1 MGLKGK
7 KGSFT
12 TQRHLGIGR
21 CKASALPDFKTSR
34 LACHGSEQAFID
46 GEGGSWDP
54 YYYGIGPINKEGSIE
69 GGKTTSLP

>member
-21 CKASALPDFKTSR
+21 CKASALQD
-34 LACHGSEQAFID
+34 
-46 GEGGSWDP
+46 
-54 YYYGIGPINKEGSIE
+54 
-69 GGKTTSLP
+69 